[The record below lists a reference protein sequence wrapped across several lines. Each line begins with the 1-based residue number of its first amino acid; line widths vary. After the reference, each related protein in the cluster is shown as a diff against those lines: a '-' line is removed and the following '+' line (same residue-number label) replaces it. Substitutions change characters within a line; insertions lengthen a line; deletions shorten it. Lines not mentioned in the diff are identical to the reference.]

1 MERKIAM
8 AALPFFILPCRALC
22 PAGMPAPAAVRGDAV
37 AVVADSVGEPP
48 VGRSV
53 TLGEVVVGGS
63 TGATGVQMRSALNT
77 VGADSRYIEDN
88 FGGSL
93 MQSLSGLPG
102 VRAMS
107 IGSGS
112 SKPMIRGLGFNR
124 VVVAE
129 NGMKHEG
136 QQWGD
141 DHGLEADQY
150 AVDRVEVIKGP
161 AALAYGSDAIG
172 GVIDLHSDA
181 PPQSRFGG
189 RLRLFARTNNE
200 SVGTSLRVEG
210 RGRRQHPQR
219 LLRQRPRAGGD
230 AVRHRLRQLAPRH

>member
-1 MERKIAM
+1 M

-22 PAGMPAPAAVRGDAV
+22 PAGMPAPAAVRGGAV
-37 AVVADSVGEPP
+37 AVVADTVGEPP

-107 IGSGS
+107 IGSG
-112 SKPMIRGLGFNR
+112 I
-124 VVVAE
+124 
-129 NGMKHEG
+129 
-136 QQWGD
+136 
-141 DHGLEADQY
+141 
-150 AVDRVEVIKGP
+150 
-161 AALAYGSDAIG
+161 
-172 GVIDLHSDA
+172 
-181 PPQSRFGG
+181 
-189 RLRLFARTNNE
+189 
-200 SVGTSLRVEG
+200 
-210 RGRRQHPQR
+210 
-219 LLRQRPRAGGD
+219 
-230 AVRHRLRQLAPRH
+230 